1 MKIVFM
7 GTPDFALPSL
17 EALIE
22 HGYDV
27 LAVVTQPDR
36 PKGRKRTLTPPPVKV
51 KAEKYGIRVYQPEK
65 IRDESF
71 VKVLESLAPELFVVV
86 AYGQILP
93 PSVLRIP
100 SIGCI
105 NVHASLLPKYRGAAP
120 IQWAIINGEE
130 KTGVTTMWMDEG
142 MDTGDIFLQKE
153 VAIDPEWSAV
163 ELSEVLS
170 KVGSELLL
178 ETLEKIKAKDIIRVP
193 QNHAEATYAP
203 VLKKEDARID
213 WKNSTR
219 AIYDLI
225 RGVQPWPGAFTFRRG
240 VELKIW
246 RAEIYATGESG
257 EPGRVLGID
266 KERGILVGTGDGV
279 LLITEL
285 QEAGKKRMSA
295 AEYLRGHSIAEGEFF
310 SDDGNKEDQKKD
322 IYKSTSG

>member
-1 MKIVFM
+1 MNVVFM

-17 EALIE
+17 EALVE
-22 HGYDV
+22 HGYNV

-36 PKGRKRTLTPPPVKV
+36 PKGRKRILTPPPVKV
-51 KAEKYGIRVYQPEK
+51 KAEKYGIKVYQPEK

-71 VKVLESLAPELFVVV
+71 ARVLESLEPELFVVV

-142 MDTGDIFLQKE
+142 MDTGDIFLQRE
-153 VAIDPEWSAV
+153 VIIDPYWTAV

-178 ETLEKIKAKDIIRVP
+178 ETLEKIKAGNIIRLP
-193 QNHAEATYAP
+193 QNHAQATYAP
-203 VLKKEDARID
+203 VLKKEDGRID
-213 WKNSTR
+213 WKNT
-219 AIYDLI
+219 AKDIYNLI
-225 RGVQPWPGAFTFRRG
+225 RGVQPWPGAFTFRKG

-246 RAEIYATGESG
+246 RAEIYAKGETRG
-257 EPGRVLGID
+257 PGKIVGID

-285 QEAGKKRMSA
+285 QEAGKKKMSA

-310 SDDGNKEDQKKD
+310 SDGGNKEDQKKD

>member
-7 GTPDFALPSL
+7 GTPHFASPSL

-22 HGYDV
+22 GGYEV

-36 PKGRKRTLTPPPVKV
+36 PKGRKRTPTPPPVKV
-51 KAEKYGIRVYQPEK
+51 KAEEYGIKVYQPEK
-65 IRDESF
+65 VGEESF
-71 VKVLESLAPELFVVV
+71 VKVLESLAPDLLVVV

-100 SIGCI
+100 SAGCI

-153 VAIDPEWSAV
+153 VAIGTDWTAI
-163 ELSEVLS
+163 ELAEVLS
-170 KVGSELLL
+170 RVGSELLL
-178 ETLEKIKAKDIIRVP
+178 ETLKRIEAGDTIRVP

-203 VLKKEDARID
+203 ILKREDGRID
-213 WKNSTR
+213 WGDSAR
-219 AIYDLI
+219 AIYNRI
-225 RGVQPWPGAFTFRRG
+225 RGVQPWPGAFTFRKG
-240 VELKIW
+240 VEIKIW
-246 RAEIYATGESG
+246 KAEISDTGQRT

-295 AEYLRGHSIAEGEFF
+295 AEYLRGHPIAGGEFF
-310 SDDGNKEDQKKD
+310 SNDGN
-322 IYKSTSG
+322 G